1 METKTI
7 NQSITFEATPMEV
20 YQLIMDPKKHGEFSG
35 GKVTMSSKV
44 KGKFNIFDGYI
55 HGYNIELKE
64 GEKIVQA
71 WHFAEDG
78 WPEDHFS
85 ICTFLFESVKGK
97 TKLTF
102 EQTGIPEHKVKE
114 LTSGW
119 KEFYWGPMKAWLKKK
134 NLT

>member
-7 NQSITFEATPMEV
+7 NLSVTFDAAPPEV
-20 YQLIMDPKKHGEFSG
+20 YQLIMDPKKHAAFTG

-71 WHFAEDG
+71 WHFAENG
-78 WPEDHFS
+78 WPDDHFT
-85 ICTFLFESVKGK
+85 ICTFLFETAKGK

-102 EQTGIPEHKVKE
+102 EQTDVPAHKVNE

-119 KEFYWGPMKAWLKKK
+119 KQFYWEPMKSLLKKNK
-134 NLT
+134 S